1 MLYTSAGHPG
11 LVPAQWQRE
20 AERLTMFNLK
30 ARQPAHGTRF
40 DEALKGYQHVWR
52 G

>member
-11 LVPAQWQRE
+11 LVPIQWQRE
-20 AERLTMFNLK
+20 AARLTVFNLE
-30 ARQPAHGTRF
+30 ARQPAHGASF
-40 DEALKGYQHVWR
+40 DEALKDYQHVWR